1 MRRLLLAVLIPI
13 SVLSLNW
20 AGSASAATGHA
31 SIGSL
36 VPPTGYP
43 PTGGDGAVFAF
54 GSTYHGSVPGD
65 PSIHLAAPI
74 VGIAPDASGGGYWL
88 VGSNGGVYSFGDARY
103 HGSVPG
109 SHAIHLGAPIVGMAA
124 TPDGGGYWL
133 VGSDGGV
140 FAFGDARYHG
150 SVPGSHSIHLGAP
163 IVGMAATHDGGG
175 YWLVGSDGGV
185 YSFGD
190 ARYHGSV
197 PGSHSIHL
205 AAPIV
210 GIAPDATGG
219 GYWLVGS
226 NGGVYSFGDARYH
239 GSVPGSRSIHLRAP
253 IVGIATDA
261 TGGGYW
267 LVGADGGVFAFGDAR
282 YHGSVPGNHSIH
294 LTGPIV
300 SFAAAPDGAG
310 YWLAGG
316 LASCLPASCIVQGA
330 TLALGSTGPAVLAL
344 QKRLIAL
351 GYWLGTADGTFG
363 DSTQQAVY
371 ALQKAAGV
379 GRDGI
384 VGPTTWAAL
393 SEGVVPHPRST
404 AGYVIEVDLEDDLVM
419 FVNNGKLEYTLNTST
434 GGGYLYSDGSGG
446 TAIATT
452 PTGLFHTYSEVD
464 GLVVDYLGQLW
475 MPKYFTG
482 GFAIHGDSY
491 VPPEPV
497 SHGCVRVSDEAIEWI
512 WASNLDPIGT
522 TVWVY

>member
-1 MRRLLLAVLIPI
+1 MSYGLRWEHRMRRLLLAVLIPI
-13 SVLSLNW
+13 SVLSLFVAN
-20 AGSASAATGHA
+20 GGTHTSVEGNSVIELDI
-31 SIGSL
+31 S
-36 VPPTGYP
+36 TGYS
-43 PTGGDGAVFAF
+43 PTGGGGAVFAF
-54 GSTYHGSVPGD
+54 GSAGYHGSVPGD

-109 SHAIHLGAPIVGMAA
+109 IHSIHLAAPIIGMAA
-124 TPDGGGYWL
+124 TP
-133 VGSDGGV
+133 
-140 FAFGDARYHG
+140 
-150 SVPGSHSIHLGAP
+150 
-163 IVGMAATHDGGG
+163 DGGG

-190 ARYHGSV
+190 ARYRGSV

-205 AAPIV
+205 AAPII
-210 GIAPDATGG
+210 GMAATHDGG

-226 NGGVYSFGDARYH
+226 NGGVYSFGDALYR
-239 GSVPGSRSIHLRAP
+239 GSVPGSHSIHLGAP

-267 LVGADGGVFAFGDAR
+267 LVGSDGGVFSFGDAR
-282 YHGSVPGNHSIH
+282 YHGGVPGNHSIH
-294 LTGPIV
+294 LAEPIV

-310 YWLAGG
+310 YWLASGRAPC
-316 LASCLPASCIVQGA
+316 LANCAVQGP

-344 QKRLIAL
+344 QERLIAL

-371 ALQKAAGV
+371 ALQKAAGI
-379 GRDGI
+379 GRDGT
-384 VGPTTWAAL
+384 VGPITEAAL

-434 GGGYLYSDGSGG
+434 GGGYTYSDGSGG

-452 PTGLFHTYSEVD
+452 PTGVFHTYREVD
-464 GLVVDYLGQLW
+464 GLVTDYLGQLW
-475 MPKYFTG
+475 MPKFFTG